1 MVGHQTFSD
10 KCPTNYHFALTIKS
24 TYMIPIDYKITNFLI
39 LFCLLFKR
47 LFLGAHLILISGKPV
62 SQYASYSLIF
72 SPLHSVIN
80 REQHEKYLYNQSS
93 HSGKYGMFD
102 RWSACL
108 IYQFRVGVSGVLL
121 CFISLLVIRTCW
133 TAFQA
138 KNNVRSTP
146 AGFALTLVWHQSHKA
161 HTTNRHLR
169 TKGERNGV
177 QRRTKVSLIE
187 LWCEHWSYCSWRKS
201 TSLDKATLS
210 SEEIKA
216 V

>member
-1 MVGHQTFSD
+1 MVQSLPERSTRRNRQ
-10 KCPTNYHFALTIKS
+10 NYTRNAV
-24 TYMIPIDYKITNFLI
+24 PI
-39 LFCLLFKR
+39 
-47 LFLGAHLILISGKPV
+47 

-72 SPLHSVIN
+72 SPLHSIIN
-80 REQHEKYLYNQSS
+80 REQHKKYLYNQSS

-138 KNNVRSTP
+138 KNNVRSAP

-161 HTTNRHLR
+161 HTTNRHLC
-169 TKGERNGV
+169 TKGERNGWLEYKGE
-177 QRRTKVSLIE
+177 QR
-187 LWCEHWSYCSWRKS
+187 
-201 TSLDKATLS
+201 
-210 SEEIKA
+210 
-216 V
+216 